1 MTKITS
7 VNAQRSRHEPD
18 IAIETNGPM
27 RNEEFQWQESHHSE
41 HETEVLDNDANQRMK
56 TRDVIL

>member
-41 HETEVLDNDANQRMK
+41 HKTEILLNDANSIMK
-56 TRDVIL
+56 IRHVVL